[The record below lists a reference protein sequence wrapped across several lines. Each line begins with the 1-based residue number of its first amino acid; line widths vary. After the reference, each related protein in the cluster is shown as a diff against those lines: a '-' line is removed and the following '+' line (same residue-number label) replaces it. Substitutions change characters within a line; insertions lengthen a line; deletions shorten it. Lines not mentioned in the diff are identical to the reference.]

1 MTQYISA
8 KQINEAIANTPQSVF
23 EITDACNLK

>member
-8 KQINEAIANTPQSVF
+8 KQIKEAIANTPQIVF